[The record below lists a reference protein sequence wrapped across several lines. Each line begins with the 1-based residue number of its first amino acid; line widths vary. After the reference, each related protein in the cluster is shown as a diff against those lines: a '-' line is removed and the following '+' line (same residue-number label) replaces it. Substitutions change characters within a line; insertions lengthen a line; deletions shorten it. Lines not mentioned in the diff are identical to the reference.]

1 MKAGTQINEAFRSS
15 NECGQNIGCEGIDG
29 KYMRQAVFGRDAP
42 RFPVADTCIVNH
54 CIEGAECV
62 NLFGHVAGLSDAG
75 QIAGYDSFRSGHGGH
90 RFPSPLL
97 VTSVQ
102 NYAVPLLDEELCR
115 HSAEPIGR
123 TCDEYTRHDVSLHLY
138 S

>member
-1 MKAGTQINEAFRSS
+1 MKAGTQIDETLGLVNER
-15 NECGQNIGCEGIDG
+15 GQDIGSERIDRED
-29 KYMRQAVFGRDAP
+29 MRQAVFGRDAA

-54 CIEGAECV
+54 CIEGTECV